1 MVAGIVYIAAEAE
14 VLPHER
20 GIGSC
25 VAHPG
30 VFQQVKEGF
39 M

>member
-20 GIGSC
+20 GSC
-25 VAHPG
+25 VAPPG

-39 M
+39 V